1 MSKKILS
8 FFFKH
13 FQLLKIF
20 IYISFLFLVFYLIY
34 LFLMYIPRYFLYTL
48 IIVSVIK
55 LCVYIVKQYIRANA
69 NKWKV
74 NQKQV
79 IVIGAGISGIA
90 AAYYLQKKR
99 ISYII
104 LEQALDLGGTWRDLK
119 FHGSRVDTE
128 NVEYCYSFNVILDEK
143 NTNWSRIEVMNYLR
157 STANKL
163 NIFSHI
169 KFNKSVN
176 KINFDSLKKKWFV
189 STSDGSTYCA
199 DFLYNCTGF
208 SNTIPYIPEF
218 NNKDDFQGEI
228 IHSVNLDESQ
238 TFYDKKVVIVGS
250 GATVI
255 STVPSLV
262 KVCKSL
268 TIIQRSPSYIY
279 ETACEPDL
287 IWRLVIK
294 LEKLGFHPIIK
305 NIYQLYRMIDDEI
318 IFAILR
324 KFQPLAKRFFRMQWE
339 DVADKEFIDTHLTP
353 RYNVLEQRITVAT
366 GLKELIRTKAIEF
379 ETGEILHFTKNAI
392 VMKSQKI
399 IPCDICILATGF
411 DINFFR
417 FPIEIDGTPVDTK
430 QLNWYKGLM
439 LGNIPNYFQ
448 AVGCFDC
455 SWTQRIESAYNLS
468 VQIIEYMS
476 NKSLNTVKVPKR
488 TDVKHTVVFTPN
500 YFLRKKDDLPI
511 IYSLTANPTYDYFF
525 SFHFKYC
532 KELIFSE

>member
-1 MSKKILS
+1 
-8 FFFKH
+8 
-13 FQLLKIF
+13 
-20 IYISFLFLVFYLIY
+20 
-34 LFLMYIPRYFLYTL
+34 MYIPRYFLYTL